1 MAQEARLAP
10 GIDMSTLRLQLLL
23 VLSLLIPC
31 HTLANEDSPRIVVIS
46 DINGRYAS
54 TDYHPRVA
62 AAIQRIVA
70 LEPDIVIS
78 TGDMIAGQRPSPK
91 LQRAELSAMW
101 ESFHKHIRIPLE
113 QSGIPLVMTPGNHD
127 ASAYPGFE
135 LEREA
140 YTHYHAAH
148 PPSFTPI
155 EGSHFPYNFATA
167 INGILLLSLDATTAG
182 PLDNKQIEWLTQR
195 LCDPQPYRAKI
206 AFGHLPLQPI
216 AYGRQSDV
224 IKDPALESLLVAGG
238 VSAYLSGHHHAYY
251 PGKRI
256 GINMLSMGNLGG
268 NQRRLLGTTMTTG
281 FTFALVQIDSAGAL
295 QVSAFKGPD
304 FVEPVNIDALPRHL
318 GEGNE
323 RLTRKDI
330 AAPGTDTLPSPI
342 CQPADNDNHSVA
354 PATRIR

>member
-1 MAQEARLAP
+1 
-10 GIDMSTLRLQLLL
+10 MSTLPLKLLL
-23 VLSLLIPC
+23 LLCLLIPGYVF
-31 HTLANEDSPRIVVIS
+31 AEGDNQRIVVIS

-62 AAIQRIVA
+62 AAIERIVA
-70 LEPDIVIS
+70 LEPDVVIS

-101 ESFHKHIRIPLE
+101 ESFHERVRSPLE
-113 QSGIPLVMTPGNHD
+113 QAGIPLVMTPGNHD

-140 YTHYHAAH
+140 YSRYHDAH
-148 PPSFTPI
+148 PPSFIPI
-155 EGSHFPYNFATA
+155 AGSHFPYNFATA
-167 INGILLLSLDATTAG
+167 LNGILLVSLDATKAG
-182 PLDNKQIEWLTQR
+182 PLDNKQMEWLVQQ
-195 LCDPQPYRAKI
+195 LCGPQAYKAKI

-224 IKDPALESLLVAGG
+224 IQDAALEALLVAGV

-251 PGKRI
+251 PGRRV
-256 GINMLSMGNLGG
+256 GIDMLSMGNLGG

-281 FTFALVQIDSAGAL
+281 FSFALLQIDSTGTV
-295 QVSAFKGPD
+295 QISAFKGPEFD
-304 FVEPVNIDALPRHL
+304 EPIDINALPQHL
-318 GEGNE
+318 GDGNE

-330 AAPGTDTLPSPI
+330 APASTNALPNPA
-342 CQPADNDNHSVA
+342 CQPVASDNQ
-354 PATRIR
+354 